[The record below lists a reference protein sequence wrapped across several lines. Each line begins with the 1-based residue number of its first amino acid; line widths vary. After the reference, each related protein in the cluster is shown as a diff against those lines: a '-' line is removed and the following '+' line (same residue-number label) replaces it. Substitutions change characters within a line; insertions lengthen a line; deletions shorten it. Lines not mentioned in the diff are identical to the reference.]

1 LVLEFYWQK
10 INSRKKLS
18 LPPIAMLLAFFVLEI
33 LNGFL
38 AEKQIVTRGIQTN
51 SLALLLP
58 ALWAS
63 FYKFS
68 PSFINKLL
76 DNVRIAT
83 VFLAGIVLVAHLQGK
98 IDYGNAS
105 NSDASSNMAPVQLSA
120 YLGLGSILFL
130 ISVLNPFDKRSKIIQ
145 LIF

>member
-1 LVLEFYWQK
+1 MYIIGFGILLAKNKLQK
-10 INSRKKLS
+10 KNFHF
-18 LPPIAMLLAFFVLEI
+18 PPIAMLLAFFVLEI

-105 NSDASSNMAPVQLSA
+105 NSDASSNMRHLYS
-120 YLGLGSILFL
+120 
-130 ISVLNPFDKRSKIIQ
+130 
-145 LIF
+145 